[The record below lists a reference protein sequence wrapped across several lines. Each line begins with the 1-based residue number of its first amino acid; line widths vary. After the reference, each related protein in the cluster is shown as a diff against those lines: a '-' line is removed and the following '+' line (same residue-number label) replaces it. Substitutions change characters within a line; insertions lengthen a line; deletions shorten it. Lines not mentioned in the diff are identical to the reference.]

1 MIVLAL
7 QIWDGFGW
15 LGQLFFTLRV
25 LHQWYFSER
34 EKRSHV
40 TPIFWWYSLAGTASS
55 LVYVLHRKDP
65 VFIVG
70 FLVNGFLYLRN
81 LMLGKKALKPG
92 RRGSPLLPLLLGLGV
107 FAAVTVWSMVHDT
120 TIVSY
125 DHPWPWLAVG
135 FLGQFLWTSRFL
147 VQWVVSER
155 RGESVLPPIFF
166 WISLAGAP
174 FLFAWAVYRLDW
186 VMMVAYSLNPIPYV
200 RNLVLLHRAA
210 PAGAAHRG
218 ETTEARGG

>member
-1 MIVLAL
+1 MLLPLAL
-7 QIWDGFGW
+7 QVWDGFGW
-15 LGQLFFTLRV
+15 LGQIFFTLRV

-40 TPIFWWYSLAGTASS
+40 TPVFWWYSLAGTASS
-55 LVYVLHRKDP
+55 LVYVVHRKDP

-81 LMLGKKALKPG
+81 LMLGRRAERPG
-92 RRGSPLLPLLLGLGV
+92 RRGSPLLPLLLGLGA
-107 FAAVTVWSMVHDT
+107 FAAVTFWSVAHDAR
-120 TIVSY
+120 IVSY
-125 DHPWPWLAVG
+125 DHPWPWLLVG
-135 FLGQFLWTSRFL
+135 FTGQFLWTSRFL

-174 FLFAWAVYRLDW
+174 FLLAWAIYRRDW
-186 VMMVAYSLNPIPYV
+186 VMMVAYALNPLPYV

-210 PAGAAHRG
+210 PESEPAGS
-218 ETTEARGG
+218 